1 MRCNVTHVVQALK
14 KKTGTRLE
22 LFIWTAEPTT
32 GVAAENLAEK
42 DPGLNYNYLEQKAT
56 SFCVTPVWCTL
67 KFGGCGLTENKI
79 YYYSDSWMQLA
90 CIYSVLFIW
99 R

>member
-14 KKTGTRLE
+14 KKTGTRWG

-42 DPGLNYNYLEQKAT
+42 DPGFNYNYWEQKAT
-56 SFCVTPVWCTL
+56 SFCVTPVWC
-67 KFGGCGLTENKI
+67 KR
-79 YYYSDSWMQLA
+79 YY
-90 CIYSVLFIW
+90 FEIW
-99 R
+99 WVWVDREQDLLLL